1 MVLLVV
7 HSMLVGLS
15 VLLVLVVV
23 LVVFSMKH

>member
-7 HSMLVGLS
+7 RNMLVGFV

>member
-7 HSMLVGLS
+7 HSMLVGFV
-15 VLLVLVVV
+15 VLLVLAVV